1 MKFRCACV
9 YYLNTR
15 KLNPTEIREHLICD
29 GFLPSYTIWTWHGEL
44 IDISTISRTKTVVDT
59 TIEDR
64 LEEEKLEDMICDVG
78 AEAFA

>member
-15 KLNPTEIREHLICD
+15 KLNATEIREHLICD
-29 GFLPSYTIWTWHGEL
+29 GFLPSYTIWTWHSEL
-44 IDISTISRTKTVVDT
+44 IDISTISRTKNVMDT